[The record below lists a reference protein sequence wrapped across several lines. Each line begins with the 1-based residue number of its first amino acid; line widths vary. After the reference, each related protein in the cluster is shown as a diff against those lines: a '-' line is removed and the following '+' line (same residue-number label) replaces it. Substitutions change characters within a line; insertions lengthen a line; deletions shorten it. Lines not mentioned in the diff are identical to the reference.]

1 MLVFK
6 IGGDAQLPDEL
17 PQEVSVLGELNP
29 PPITADSETIAHGE
43 QVYGRLCSVCHG
55 PSGVS
60 DSVGTFPDL
69 RYSARLASE
78 EAWHS
83 VVIEGELVAG
93 GMVSFAGT
101 LETADP
107 EAIRAYIIA
116 RAHADREAMA
126 R

>member
-1 MLVFK
+1 M
-6 IGGDAQLPDEL
+6 
-17 PQEVSVLGELNP
+17 
-29 PPITADSETIAHGE
+29 
-43 QVYGRLCSVCHG
+43 
-55 PSGVS
+55 
-60 DSVGTFPDL
+60 FPDL
-69 RYSARLASE
+69 RSSARLASE